1 MQFSSLLVAVPFGLI
16 AMPAMAATHA
26 FDVTIHNKGE
36 TVLACDAAIAH
47 WYSDKLGVVAPGESL
62 RFTLQADFD
71 TGTIFLR
78 NAVGDDMP
86 VQRLWCGLKGE
97 SWATR
102 AEIALERRAGELPKP
117 IVLDCAGAADA
128 TNCATR

>member
-1 MQFSSLLVAVPFGLI
+1 MQFSSLLVTVPFSLM
-16 AMPAMAATHA
+16 AMSAIAATHS
-26 FDVTIHNKGE
+26 FEVTIHNKGE
-36 TVLACDAAIAH
+36 TVLACDATIAH
-47 WYSDKLGVVAPGESL
+47 WFSDGLGVVAPGESL
-62 RFTLQADFD
+62 RFTLQADID

-86 VQRLWCGLKGE
+86 VQRVWCGLKGK

-117 IVLDCAGAADA
+117 IALDCAGAAGG
-128 TNCATR
+128 TSCAAP